1 MKKLLLL
8 LTLSLSVTQF
18 KAQNVG
24 LFEGTWIGQGYQIN
38 NNETWSILLSIVGEN
53 IVIDYPSLSCS
64 ARLTK
69 VKMDKN
75 KLFLTEKLT
84 LANTCIDNGKIELEW
99 LSPNEIRFKWSYSSG
114 IPGSIATLYKF
125 N

>member
-38 NNETWSILLSIVGEN
+38 N
-53 IVIDYPSLSCS
+53 
-64 ARLTK
+64 
-69 VKMDKN
+69 
-75 KLFLTEKLT
+75 
-84 LANTCIDNGKIELEW
+84 KI
-99 LSPNEIRFKWSYSSG
+99 K
-114 IPGSIATLYKF
+114 
-125 N
+125 